1 VVERVE
7 RDDNGFA
14 ANAATRRVIG
24 EEHRALPETAAQKD
38 RKHLDQLATGTSSVT
53 EAEKAIRSRAVPF
66 NGEIDPF
73 KEQANTVLPT
83 YLPKRGTELETRV
96 TVAGLASVELKPLNR
111 IELAKALRARMGTAW
126 TPASMEW
133 L

>member
-24 EEHRALPETAAQKD
+24 EEYRALPETAAQKD

-66 NGEIDPF
+66 NGE
-73 KEQANTVLPT
+73 
-83 YLPKRGTELETRV
+83 
-96 TVAGLASVELKPLNR
+96 
-111 IELAKALRARMGTAW
+111 
-126 TPASMEW
+126 
-133 L
+133 